1 MRTSP
6 ERLLSPGWRSRP
18 RSGSLPTSASHLGT
32 NGIVMADLLVDTDV
46 FVDHVRGASSIKLG
60 PHRLS
65 YSVVT
70 RCELF
75 AGRNAKEESL
85 GLLLSAFA
93 ELPVDRA
100 IAERAGRIR
109 RTTDIRTPDAL
120 IAATALEHGLG
131 LLTRNASDFT
141 RVTGLKVIAPT

>member
-1 MRTSP
+1 
-6 ERLLSPGWRSRP
+6 
-18 RSGSLPTSASHLGT
+18 
-32 NGIVMADLLVDTDV
+32 MADLLVDTDI
-46 FVDHVRGASSIKLG
+46 FVDHVRGASPIKVG
-60 PHRLS
+60 SHRLS

-85 GLLLSAFA
+85 GLLLAPFG

-109 RTTDIRTPDAL
+109 RATDIRTPDAL

-131 LLTRNASDFT
+131 LLTRNAADFT
-141 RVTGLKVIAPT
+141 RVAGLRVIAPT